1 MSTHPLRNLLLVLVV
16 AGFGTVALSSGQ
28 LDSLV
33 SRAAMDFVA
42 SGSDTS
48 APAGEGFA
56 SRSPHG
62 MWSFEFE

>member
-1 MSTHPLRNLLLVLVV
+1 MSAHPLRNLLLVLVV
-16 AGFGTVALSSGQ
+16 AGFGTLALSSSR

-33 SRAAMDFVA
+33 NRAAMDFVA
-42 SGSDTS
+42 SSNDT
-48 APAGEGFA
+48 AGEGLA

>member
-33 SRAAMDFVA
+33 TRAAMDFVA
-42 SGSDTS
+42 SGRDT
-48 APAGEGFA
+48 AGESFA

>member
-1 MSTHPLRNLLLVLVV
+1 MSAHALRNLLLVLVV
-16 AGFGTVALSSGQ
+16 ASFGTVALGSGRF
-28 LDSLV
+28 DGLV
-33 SRAAMDFVA
+33 ARIATDFVA
-42 SGSDTS
+42 SSNDAA

>member
-42 SGSDTS
+42 SGNDT
-48 APAGEGFA
+48 AGESFA